1 MTRPGRAAPPVF
13 LPLYLAFAAG
23 YLLSYLYRTVNAVI
37 SPELTRDLG
46 LAPGSLGLLTSA
58 YFVAF
63 AAMQIPVG
71 MLLDRYGPRRV
82 EPVLLAIAAVGALC
96 FAVADGLAG
105 LTLARALIGAGVAA
119 CLMAPL
125 KAIALWYPP
134 QRQASLAGVWIWFK
148 VPDVPKPA
156 AAPSFG
162 TQWQGVRR
170 VYAHPRFWWIAP
182 LAGFGFGSFMAVQ
195 GLWAVP
201 WMLDV
206 AGLTRAAAAT
216 HLLAM
221 GVVML
226 VAYLL
231 LGLFATALDRR
242 GIRARHLFAAG
253 FALNAIAL
261 ALIVANAPGGVFWW
275 SLYGL
280 GAASNILAFPV
291 LNEGFPRE
299 LTARANTAANLV
311 MFVGSFATQWG
322 IGLVVDAARAALG
335 VDTATGLTYAFALVL
350 ALDVVRA
357 ASGLGR
363 FHAPAH
369 PRHLRHVHGRPRG
382 DRAGRRPPR
391 HRLRRQT
398 SIRRCR
404 CSSAGSASRSRRA
417 TMPGSSTTSAQTP
430 TCS

>member
-1 MTRPGRAAPPVF
+1 MTTSARPAPPAF

-37 SPELTRDLG
+37 SPELSRELG

-63 AAMQIPVG
+63 ALMQIPVG

-82 EPVLLAIAAVGALC
+82 EPVLLLVAATGAFG
-96 FAVADGLAG
+96 FALADGLVG
-105 LTLARALIGAGVAA
+105 LSLARALIGAGVAA

-125 KAIALWYPP
+125 KAIAHWYPP
-134 QRQASLAGVWIWFK
+134 QRQASLAGWIMVSGALGALAATTPLEFALRFVSWRTIFIALAAVTAAVALWIWLR

-162 TQWQGVRR
+162 AQWQGVTR
-170 VYAHPRFWWIAP
+170 VYVHPRFWWIAP
-182 LAGFGFGSFMAVQ
+182 LAGFGMGSFMAVQ

-206 AGLTRAAAAT
+206 AGLSRAAAAS

-226 VAYLL
+226 AAYLF
-231 LGLFATALDRR
+231 LGLFATELDRR

-253 FALNAIAL
+253 FTLNAIAL
-261 ALIVANAPGGVFWW
+261 ALIVGNVPGGIVWW

-280 GAASNILAFPV
+280 GATANILAFPV

-322 IGLVVDAARAALG
+322 IGLVVDAARAAMG
-335 VDTATGLTYAFALVL
+335 VDTGTGLRYAFALVL
-350 ALDVVRA
+350 ILDLATLAWFAVHWKRYAV
-357 ASGLGR
+357 
-363 FHAPAH
+363 HAGEPHPA
-369 PRHLRHVHGRPRG
+369 
-382 DRAGRRPPR
+382 
-391 HRLRRQT
+391 
-398 SIRRCR
+398 
-404 CSSAGSASRSRRA
+404 
-417 TMPGSSTTSAQTP
+417 
-430 TCS
+430 